1 MPECWAMIQG
11 HEELFNYLRATR
23 LRQEAKMVSNSAS
36 SSLFSTC
43 VPISSMAL
51 VGPERK
57 FQISFKDNIKAA
69 LILQLFFWQTTSEFA
84 GDETLSDRDPSML
97 GITAVKSSATSSSV
111 GSFCICGQ
119 GFVGKMIAC
128 EKAGCTIEWFHF
140 QCVGLLQEVSWL
152 TYLLLSIQ
160 YSLWVQLFAY
170 YFLSVAYWRVVLPFV
185 YGGEVHAAHYQEA
198 LAVSHI
204 DSLTEAEKSF

>member
-1 MPECWAMIQG
+1 MIQG

-57 FQISFKDNIKAA
+57 FQISLKDNITAV
-69 LILQLFFWQTTSEFA
+69 LILQLIFFEQTSSEFA

-140 QCVGLLQEVSWL
+140 QCVGLLQEVS
-152 TYLLLSIQ
+152 
-160 YSLWVQLFAY
+160 
-170 YFLSVAYWRVVLPFV
+170 
-185 YGGEVHAAHYQEA
+185 
-198 LAVSHI
+198 
-204 DSLTEAEKSF
+204 